1 MEHRPRLSYTY
12 EKIATYNL
20 LINIFMYLE
29 SFKELIKDN
38 MPIILS
44 ITIIN
49 QS

>member
-1 MEHRPRLSYTY
+1 MERRPRLSYTN
-12 EKIATYNL
+12 EIISTYNL

-29 SFKELIKDN
+29 SFKEKIN
-38 MPIILS
+38 ENIPIILS